1 MAPPGV
7 CICRKLSTL
16 LLSEVPRV
24 VRATNPPIGFPR
36 SDSCGTV
43 RMEAVMTPSHFSN
56 EHDHWTHV
64 VDYETLWV
72 LAFAAVVVG
81 SGFFA
86 LTSIAQ

>member
-1 MAPPGV
+1 
-7 CICRKLSTL
+7 
-16 LLSEVPRV
+16 
-24 VRATNPPIGFPR
+24 
-36 SDSCGTV
+36 
-43 RMEAVMTPSHFSN
+43 MEAVMTPSHFNN

-72 LAFAAVVVG
+72 LAFAAVVIG

>member
-1 MAPPGV
+1 MLQLDFRG
-7 CICRKLSTL
+7 
-16 LLSEVPRV
+16 
-24 VRATNPPIGFPR
+24 
-36 SDSCGTV
+36 SDSGGTV
-43 RMEAVMTPSHFSN
+43 GMEAVMTPSHFNN